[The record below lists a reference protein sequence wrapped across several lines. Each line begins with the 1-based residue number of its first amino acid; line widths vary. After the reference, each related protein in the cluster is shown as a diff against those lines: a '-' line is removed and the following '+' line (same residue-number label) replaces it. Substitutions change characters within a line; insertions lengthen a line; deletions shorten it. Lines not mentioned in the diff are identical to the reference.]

1 MKQNRITLA
10 IATVLALVVLAMLFV
25 FQVRTTEVAVVTTFG
40 RVSRTAGPGPHFR
53 LPLIQGVHKFD
64 KRIQVHRSA
73 FEQVFT
79 SDERSMLLSVYVG
92 WSIDDAETVLNRF
105 SSDPDQAIEKA
116 DHNLE
121 GMIRNAYSG
130 VIGKHP
136 FSHFVSTDEK
146 QLKFVEIEQEIQA
159 RLQAECR
166 SITNGLSIAFLGIE
180 RMGLPESVT
189 KEVFKN
195 MESERERLVTAI
207 TSDGD
212 RQASDIREKANFESA
227 KILAEA
233 DGAATRIQGE
243 ADKQAAKSY
252 AVFQQE
258 PDLAIFLIKLK
269 ALEQLLQNRA
279 TLILD
284 DSTAPIDLMKQLK
297 QGGEKK

>member
-92 WSIDDAETVLNRF
+92 WNIDDAETVLNRF

-116 DHNLE
+116 GHNLE

-166 SITNGLSIAFLGIE
+166 SITNGLNIAFLGIE

-189 KEVFKN
+189 KQVFTR
-195 MESERERLVTAI
+195 MESDREVQVSEIESNATV
-207 TSDGD
+207 
-212 RQASDIREKANFESA
+212 QASAIRGRADAESA

-233 DGAATRIQGE
+233 EGQALRIQGE
-243 ADKQAAKSY
+243 AEKVAAHSY
-252 AVFQQE
+252 EVFKQE
-258 PDLAIFLIKLK
+258 PELAIFLLKLK
-269 ALEQLLQNRA
+269 ALDQLLQNRT

-284 DSTAPIDLMKQLK
+284 DSTSPIDLLK
-297 QGGEKK
+297 QPKLGSEKK

>member
-1 MKQNRITLA
+1 MKQNRITFA
-10 IATVLALVVLAMLFV
+10 IAIVLSLVVLAMLFV
-25 FQVRTTEVAVVTTFG
+25 FQVRTTDVAVVTTFG

-73 FEQVFT
+73 FEQVYT
-79 SDERSMLLSVYVG
+79 SDQYALLVAVYVG
-92 WSIDDAETVLNRF
+92 WNIEDAETVLNRF
-105 SSDPDQAIEKA
+105 SSDPDLAIEKA
-116 DHNLE
+116 GHNLE

-130 VIGKHP
+130 VIGTHP

-159 RLQAECR
+159 RLQTECR
-166 SITNGLSIAFLGIE
+166 SITNGLNIAFLGIE

-207 TSDGD
+207 TSDGE

-258 PDLAIFLIKLK
+258 PELAIFLIKLK
-269 ALEQLLQNRA
+269 ALEQLLQNRS

-297 QGGEKK
+297 LGGEKK